1 MENKLENL
9 KEKMDDTI
17 FSDISFEDKHYHMVL
32 HSIKN
37 PEHNS
42 SRLSPLKNKFNMVL
56 SMSVISVMAL
66 GITYFVG
73 TQINSPSGSK
83 QTQVDEPKDNTKES
97 VTRPSDSET
106 EYVPPVQEENN
117 DEMTKEEILTK
128 MINTVDYFKTAS
140 GQYKMHYGHIPAE
153 YEVEYTI
160 SLGEIP
166 GGVSKTIEEVNG
178 KKVVNSEYYLGGSV
192 WALSEETKT
201 FREFKYADYDNFGQ
215 PITLDEAFSGTDV
228 TNYRGRPPIGVANET
243 LFPYEIASN
252 YTRDLNSWDIEKQ
265 NEDILG
271 HNTLVI
277 KGNKNHRDF
286 QSFRFWVDKDTG
298 ILVKYETYNS
308 AGEVVDYLHPTNL
321 EINIPIDSKQFT
333 PNLDGYKNLD
343 AEVDTQP
350 KMTTGNIDE
359 FIPEELKNQW
369 EEAKKKPNETTL
381 FRFNG
386 QYDQWF
392 IFVEK
397 GYVVD
402 RIEKDGKEGFV
413 YLTKASSEK
422 SQYNFHVLAEGYK
435 VDTLK
440 IVRE

>member
-9 KEKMDDTI
+9 KEKMDETI
-17 FSDISFEDKHYHMVL
+17 FRDISFEDKHYYKVL

-37 PEHNS
+37 HEHNS

-56 SMSVISVMAL
+56 SMSVISVIAL

-73 TQINSPSGSK
+73 MQINSPSGSEK
-83 QTQVDEPKDNTKES
+83 TQIDKPKEDTNES
-97 VTRPSDSET
+97 VTKPLDSET
-106 EYVPPVQEENN
+106 EYVPPVQEENY
-117 DEMTKEEILTK
+117 DDMTKEEILTK

-153 YEVEYTI
+153 YEVEYNI
-160 SLGEIP
+160 SIGEIP
-166 GGVSKTIEEVNG
+166 GGVSKTTEAVNG

-192 WALSEETKT
+192 WSLSEETKT

-215 PITLDEAFSGTDV
+215 PITLDEAFSGNDV
-228 TNYRGRPPIGVANET
+228 TYYRGRPPIGVANET

-252 YTRDLNSWDIEKQ
+252 YTRDLNSWEIEKQ
-265 NEDILG
+265 NEELLG

-277 KGNKNHRDF
+277 KGNKIHRDF

-308 AGEVVDYLHPTNL
+308 AGEVVDYLHPTRL

-333 PNLDGYKNLD
+333 PNLDSYKESPELND
-343 AEVDTQP
+343 EP
-350 KMTTGNIDE
+350 KVTTGNIDE
-359 FIPEELKNQW
+359 FIPQEIKKQW
-369 EEAKKKPNETTL
+369 DEAKKTPNETTL
-381 FRFNG
+381 IRFNQ

-397 GYVVD
+397 GYVLD
-402 RIEKDGKEGFV
+402 RIEADGKAGFV
-413 YLTKASSEK
+413 YITKASSEK